1 MKRVILFALLA
12 GCAQA
17 QAVDTDDG
25 SMTLSAGERAIIA
38 RTIEEQAA
46 AIDALRKAV
55 QRLTNATGCT

>member
-17 QAVDTDDG
+17 QSVTEDG
-25 SMTLSAGERAIIA
+25 TMTLSAGERALIA

-46 AIDALRKAV
+46 TIAELRRAV
-55 QRLTNATGCT
+55 RRLNNATGCT